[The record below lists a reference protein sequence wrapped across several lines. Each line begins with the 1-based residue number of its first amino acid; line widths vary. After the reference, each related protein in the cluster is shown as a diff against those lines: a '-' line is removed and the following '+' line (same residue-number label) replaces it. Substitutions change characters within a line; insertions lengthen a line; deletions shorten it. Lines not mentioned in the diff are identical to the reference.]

1 MTTPLPDAAARPVPW
16 VAPALY
22 LAVLLGGLYYGI
34 VGDEPQGPA
43 RTAGFAGGLAL
54 LLALELVERRRYPVR
69 TPARPAVAFLTARAA
84 LFVVVTVFA
93 AAGLSCA
100 LFVLLPFT
108 AYFAFGRRAAIA
120 LGMACAGLV
129 IGWIAFS
136 VPGWYVDA
144 ESVSDLLM
152 FGLGL
157 ALAISMAAV
166 AVGEQEARARLAA
179 YAERVA
185 QLSAAGERT
194 RLAREIHDSLGHHL
208 TAIAIQL
215 EKARAFRDRDRASA
229 DRAVADAQWSADRA
243 LDEVRQSVRALRDA
257 AEPFSLSAAL
267 TDLVRH
273 INGNRLTVTLD
284 VAGAETGYAV
294 ASLTALYR
302 AAQEGLTNAY
312 RHASAAHASVSVAYG
327 ESSARLV
334 VTDDGRGLPGPA
346 TSAGFGLR
354 RMRER
359 IELLGGHT
367 DVESE
372 PGAGTVIT
380 VTVPRLPAADNVL
393 PEPAR

>member
-1 MTTPLPDAAARPVPW
+1 MTPVPDGVARPVPW
-16 VAPALY
+16 VAPVLY
-22 LAVLLGGLYYGI
+22 LAVLAGGLYYGV
-34 VGDEPQGPA
+34 VGDEPQRA
-43 RTAGFAGGLAL
+43 AAAAAFTGGLAL
-54 LLALELVERRRYPVR
+54 LLALEFAERRRYPLR
-69 TPARPAVAFLTARAA
+69 TPARPAIVFLAARAA
-84 LFVVVTVFA
+84 LFVLVTA
-93 AAGLSCA
+93 GDAAGLSRA
-100 LFVLLPFT
+100 LFVLVPFT
-108 AYFAFGRRAAIA
+108 AYFAFGRTAAIA
-120 LGMACAGLV
+120 LGVACAGLLT
-129 IGWIAFS
+129 GWFAVT
-136 VPGWYVDA
+136 VPGWYADD
-144 ESVSDLLM
+144 EYVSDLLM

-166 AVGEQEARARLAA
+166 AVGEQAARVRQAA

-185 QLSAAGERT
+185 ELSADRERT

-215 EKARAFRDRDRASA
+215 EKARAFRVRDPGTA
-229 DRAVADAQWSADRA
+229 DQAVADAQWSADRA

-273 INGNRLTVTLD
+273 IDGNRLTVTLD
-284 VAGAETGYAV
+284 MTGAETGYAV

-312 RHASAAHASVSVAYG
+312 RHAHAAHAAISVSYG

-354 RMRER
+354 GMRER
-359 IELLGGHT
+359 IELIGGHT
-367 DVESE
+367 EIESE

-380 VTVPRLPAADNVL
+380 VTVPRLPAAT

>member
-1 MTTPLPDAAARPVPW
+1 VAARPVPW

-22 LAVLLGGLYYGI
+22 VAVLLGGLYYGI
-34 VGDEPQGPA
+34 VGDEPQRPA
-43 RTAGFAGGLAL
+43 RTAGFVGGLAL
-54 LLALELVERRRYPVR
+54 LLALDFLERRRYPVR
-69 TPARPAVAFLTARAA
+69 TPTRPAMAFLAARVA
-84 LFVVVTVFA
+84 LFVVVTVFD
-93 AAGLSCA
+93 AAGLSRA
-100 LFVLLPFT
+100 LFVLVPFT
-108 AYFAFGRRAAIA
+108 AYFAFGRRAGIA
-120 LGMACAGLV
+120 LGVACAGLLT
-129 IGWIAFS
+129 GWIAVS

-185 QLSAAGERT
+185 ELSAADERT

-215 EKARAFRDRDRASA
+215 EKARAFRDRDPGSA

-284 VAGAETGYAV
+284 VTGAETGYAV

-312 RHASAAHASVSVAYG
+312 RHASAAHASVSVSYG

-334 VTDDGRGLPGPA
+334 VADDGRGLPGPA

-354 RMRER
+354 GMRER
-359 IELLGGHT
+359 IELLGGRT
-367 DVESE
+367 VVESE
-372 PGAGTVIT
+372 PGAGTIIT
-380 VTVPRLPAADNVL
+380 VTVPRVPAADDAM